1 MKYQVRI
8 GKSSKSF
15 LSSPPILMELGK
27 KTQGADWLALLSHV
41 WARVLFFLSSEA
53 RGPAF
58 SPYLLQLMQPT
69 YLKVGKIDTHG
80 TLPVSLILLI
90 NHNRGIK

>member
-1 MKYQVRI
+1 MMNEVPSTD
-8 GKSSKSF
+8 KSSKSF
-15 LSSPPILMELGK
+15 LSSPLILMELGK
-27 KTQGADWLALLSHV
+27 KPMALIGWPALHV

-69 YLKVGKIDTHG
+69 YLKVGRYSRYFTCVPH
-80 TLPVSLILLI
+80 PFNQS
-90 NHNRGIK
+90 